1 MNTVFLIRLELDE
14 MARYKWLESEKAG
27 HDLGEEA
34 MLEWVELYIDEFLR
48 KQKQKNWSDNLKPL
62 LTKS

>member
-1 MNTVFLIRLELDE
+1 MDTVFLIRLELGE

-48 KQKQKNWSDNLKPL
+48 RQQQKKLV
-62 LTKS
+62 